1 MPQWIR
7 ALLVLAAL
15 SASAPVSAER
25 IFRLD
30 EGGQTFVY
38 RARPGDHPTGVAE
51 MFGLAEHQIP
61 AFLAANGITDAT
73 RVPPG
78 FEYKIPNRAV
88 RDLATRATRLEGKLH
103 RIARDLSGERARNRE
118 LVRTAEQTRGDVAAA
133 EDRSQ
138 HLARIASLWP
148 WAKALIVLLCLGVV
162 GAIVLAQTAVKRQLQ
177 AERFARTLAREL
189 EEKRQSAMTERQESA
204 RRIVDLEQRLRALE
218 AQLGPRVVI
227 SGRTS

>member
-1 MPQWIR
+1 MPQLIR
-7 ALLVLAAL
+7 ALAVLAVAL
-15 SASAPVSAER
+15 SASPPASAER
-25 IFRLD
+25 LFRFD

-51 MFGLAEHQIP
+51 MFGLAERDVP

-88 RDLATRATRLEGKLH
+88 RDLETRASRLDGKLH
-103 RIARDLSGERARNRE
+103 RIARDLATERKRNRD
-118 LVRTAEQTRGDVAAA
+118 LVRTAAQTRDDAAAA
-133 EDRSQ
+133 ESRAQ
-138 HLARIASLWP
+138 HLARIATLWP
-148 WAKALIVLLCLGVV
+148 WAKAALVLLVLGVG
-162 GAIVLAQTAVKRQLQ
+162 GAVVLAQMAVKRQLQ
-177 AERFARTLAREL
+177 AERYARTLARDL
-189 EEKRQSAMTERQESA
+189 EEKRQGAMSDRQESA

-227 SGRTS
+227 SGRT